1 MVVLVSLLANGC
13 ASLPDPPLKPAVS
26 AASLDARSLDNP
38 RLLGFLAA
46 SGAPELVARRWDLRS
61 LTLAAVYYHPDL
73 EVADARLAVAE
84 AAIRTAKQ
92 RANPVFNL
100 TPQFN
105 TSNANPTAWTIGTAI
120 TLLVDLFGKREA
132 RTAEARALAEAAR
145 FDIGTASWQVRGR
158 VRGALLNLWSAERRA
173 TLASERRALQA
184 DLTALVERRLAVGE
198 VSALD
203 LARERASRD
212 TAMLAFTDASRDVA
226 DARVVLATAV
236 GISVHALDGVTLDYD
251 SLVGAMLPPA
261 PTALRRAALTTRSD
275 IQASLARYGAAQAAV
290 ALQQSNQLP
299 SIAIGP
305 GYQYDQGQNKFSLSI
320 QSDLPLFNAN
330 GGPIGE
336 AEAKRREAAASFT
349 ALQAQ
354 IIGEIDRALAA
365 YATASESLAAADR
378 LAAQQAERRARNARV
393 FRAGALDR
401 VALLTGEIEFAGGS
415 ASQLQALVAQRLA
428 LGQLEDAL
436 HVPIFSPSLPGA
448 PSQDGIVR

>member
-158 VRGALLNLWSAERRA
+158 VRGALLNLWSAQRRA
-173 TLASERRALQA
+173 ALASERRALQA
-184 DLTALVERRLAVGE
+184 ELTALVERRLAVGE

-212 TAMLAFTDASRDVA
+212 TAMLAVTDASRDVA

-236 GISVHALDGVTLDYD
+236 GISVQALDGVTLDYD
-251 SLVGAMLPPA
+251 SLVGARLPPD

-275 IQASLARYGAAQAAV
+275 IQASLTRYGAAQAAV
-290 ALQQSNQLP
+290 TLQQANRLP
-299 SIAIGP
+299 GFAIGP

-336 AEAKRREAAASFT
+336 AEAKRREASASFT

-378 LAAQQAERRARNARV
+378 LAAQQAERKARNARV

-436 HVPIFSPSLPGA
+436 HVPIFSPSLPAA
-448 PSQDGIVR
+448 PSHDGIVR

>member
-1 MVVLVSLLANGC
+1 MVALVLLLVSGC
-13 ASLPDPPLKPAVS
+13 ATLPSQPLAPGVNAV
-26 AASLDARSLDNP
+26 SLDARTLDNP
-38 RLLGFLAA
+38 RLLAFVAA
-46 SGAPELVARRWDLRS
+46 SGAPQPVARRWDLRS
-61 LTLAAVYYHPDL
+61 LTLAAVYYHPET
-73 EVADARLAVAE
+73 EVADARLAVAQ

-92 RANPVFNL
+92 RANPVFTL

-105 TSNANPTAWTIGTAI
+105 ASNANPTAWTIGTAI
-120 TLLVDLFGKREA
+120 TLLLDLFGKREA

-145 FDIGTASWQVRGR
+145 FDVDTASWQVRGR
-158 VRGALLNLWSAERRA
+158 VRAALLNSWSAQRRA
-173 TLASERRALQA
+173 MLASERRGLQA
-184 DLTALVERRLAVGE
+184 DLTALVDRRLAVGE

-212 TAMLAFTDASRDVA
+212 TAVLVVADAARDVA
-226 DARVVLATAV
+226 DARVMLATAV
-236 GISVHALDGVTLDYD
+236 GISVLALDGVTLDYD
-251 SLVGAMLPPA
+251 SLTGARLPLDPD
-261 PTALRRAALTTRSD
+261 ALRCAALKTRSD

-290 ALQQSNQLP
+290 ALQQSNRLP
-299 SIAIGP
+299 SLAIGP

-365 YATASESLAAADR
+365 YTTASESLAAADR
-378 LAAQQAERRARNARV
+378 LATQQAERKARNARV

-401 VALLTGEIEFAGGS
+401 VALLTGEIEFTGGS

-436 HVPIFSPSLPGA
+436 HVPIFAPALPAA
-448 PSQDGIVR
+448 PSHDGNMR